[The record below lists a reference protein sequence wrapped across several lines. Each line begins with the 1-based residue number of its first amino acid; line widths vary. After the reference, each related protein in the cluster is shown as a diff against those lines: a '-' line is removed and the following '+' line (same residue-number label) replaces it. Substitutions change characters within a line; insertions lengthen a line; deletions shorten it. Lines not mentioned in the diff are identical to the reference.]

1 MLLLILTP
9 SYSSSFASHMSSSIT
24 LMFGMALGFT
34 YKVLFSIFRMGGIVY
49 YVPYCA
55 SPGIFSIVNM
65 LFFVIQICCLVAQA
79 PSNTK
84 KKVRGKQSGERSGH
98 ANLIESTNATPFA
111 MSGTMHTPVYE
122 NNENEILGLA
132 SLRRANLFVHRR
144 SRLQAIR

>member
-1 MLLLILTP
+1 
-9 SYSSSFASHMSSSIT
+9 
-24 LMFGMALGFT
+24 MFGMALGFT

-84 KKVRGKQSGERSGH
+84 KKVSPSGNTMMTTQTSVESGG
-98 ANLIESTNATPFA
+98 STNS
-111 MSGTMHTPVYE
+111 SGKM
-122 NNENEILGLA
+122 A
-132 SLRRANLFVHRR
+132 S
-144 SRLQAIR
+144 SG